1 MITMTDPSVRNP
13 TLALMGWTLP
23 AAWGPNVAAILPAM
37 IAVDPDI
44 TTLRRPAALFVYR
57 RRWANADH
65 DLRKRCRREQS
76 KGKQ

>member
-1 MITMTDPSVRNP
+1 
-13 TLALMGWTLP
+13 
-23 AAWGPNVAAILPAM
+23 M